1 MSLEG
6 GVQVLIGGSDGSPK
20 PRCRLIEDKGF
31 SVRVGDAAATF
42 FDEEDSRCEVPFI
55 EWLDGQGCSDSA
67 GSDQGQRIGD
77 GMHGTAP
84 TGLGKR

>member
-20 PRCRLIEDKGF
+20 PRRRLIEDKGF
-31 SVRVGDAAATF
+31 SVRVGDAPATF
-42 FDEEDSRCEVPFI
+42 FDEQDSRREIPFI
-55 EWLDGQGCSDSA
+55 EWLDGQGSLDAARSN
-67 GSDQGQRIGD
+67 QGQRIGD
-77 GMHGTAP
+77 GVHGTAP

>member
-1 MSLEG
+1 MNVMEGMMQLRNGLFPIRCRAGTSGVSLEG

-42 FDEEDSRCEVPFI
+42 FDE
-55 EWLDGQGCSDSA
+55 
-67 GSDQGQRIGD
+67 
-77 GMHGTAP
+77 
-84 TGLGKR
+84 